1 MSLQRVTL
9 RLTELRCLAQTES
22 DGSEPY
28 LWTTFFAF
36 GGQQLPFQTGPLAT
50 ITPAYD
56 AFRAEFPDHVK
67 AGMAVPV
74 PPFVASASFDL
85 DMDTVPHPKIVG
97 CIAVLME
104 EDSTPQSSIVLG
116 RIAYAKAIDAELQ
129 ALVNGRIRS
138 GNFEPISQAEIDAI
152 KKAVA
157 GKVES
162 AIASNQSIWNA
173 FRDQDDE
180 IGVSFK
186 AFTDTEIRFQYFDLP
201 DFVSGGN
208 RFRLTGSLSLGP
220 VPVAPVDL
228 CARPRAALAAKQQ
241 EIAGL
246 QARRSMLQSQLQ
258 HAAPAQKAALVAEI
272 NQTAALI
279 TQAEGQL
286 LPLKAALDACQSRRP
301 PGGVATGGTRP
312 VVSG

>member
-1 MSLQRVTL
+1 MSMQRVTL
-9 RLTELRCLAQTES
+9 RLTELRCLSQTES

-36 GGQQLPFQTGPLAT
+36 GGQQLPFQTGPLST
-50 ITPAYD
+50 ITPSYD
-56 AFRAEFPDHVK
+56 AFRSEFPDHVK

-74 PPFVASASFDL
+74 PPFIASGSFDI
-85 DMDTVPHPKIVG
+85 DMDAAPHPKIVG

-116 RIAYAKAIDAELQ
+116 RIAYAKEIDAQLQ

-138 GNFEPISQAEIDAI
+138 GDFGPITQAEIDAV

-157 GKVES
+157 SKVES

-186 AFTDTEIRFQYFDLP
+186 AFTDSEIRFQYFDLP
-201 DFVSGGN
+201 DFVNGGN

-220 VPVAPVDL
+220 VPTAPTL
-228 CARPRAALAAKQQ
+228 TGPGSA
-241 EIAGL
+241 
-246 QARRSMLQSQLQ
+246 
-258 HAAPAQKAALVAEI
+258 AAPAPRSRPLAE
-272 NQTAALI
+272 
-279 TQAEGQL
+279 
-286 LPLKAALDACQSRRP
+286 
-301 PGGVATGGTRP
+301 
-312 VVSG
+312 